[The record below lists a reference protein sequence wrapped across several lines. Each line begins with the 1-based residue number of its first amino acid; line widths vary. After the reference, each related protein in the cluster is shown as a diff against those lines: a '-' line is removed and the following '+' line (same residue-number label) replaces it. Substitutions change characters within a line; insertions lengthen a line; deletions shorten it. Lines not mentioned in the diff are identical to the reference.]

1 MMGQQQD
8 ATSQTSDD
16 KAATTG
22 GTDDKSKTATD
33 QTSDAT
39 GGATGGT
46 MLTQADLDRA
56 VTKALATREA
66 TLRRETEERI
76 EAERRAAEQERLK
89 QSGKYEELAKHAETE
104 VERLRSQLA
113 ARELKANTL
122 EMLAKENLSN
132 LAPVFDADMLS
143 LVGREGVAKTLKE
156 LIDARVAE
164 QVAARLKTG
173 TPDKASGKPPETGD
187 LATRA
192 EAARRKGD
200 WATYQRL
207 SDEML
212 AANAAA

>member
-1 MMGQQQD
+1 MGTQQD

-76 EAERRAAEQERLK
+76 EETQRVAEQERLK
-89 QSGKYEELAKHAETE
+89 QEGKYEELAAQAQAEADK
-104 VERLRSQLA
+104 LRSDLA
-113 ARELKANTL
+113 ARELRANTL
-122 EMLAKENLSN
+122 EMLAGKDMSN
-132 LAPVFDADMLS
+132 LATVFDADLS
-143 LVGREGVAKTLKE
+143 TITGREAAANAMKE
-156 LIDARVAE
+156 QIDTAVAE

-173 TPDKASGKPPETGD
+173 TPDAPAKTQDTGD
-187 LATRA
+187 LQAQA
-192 EAARRKGD
+192 AAARKKGD
-200 WATYQRL
+200 WAAVERIADQI
-207 SDEML
+207 L
-212 AANAAA
+212 AANADAAK